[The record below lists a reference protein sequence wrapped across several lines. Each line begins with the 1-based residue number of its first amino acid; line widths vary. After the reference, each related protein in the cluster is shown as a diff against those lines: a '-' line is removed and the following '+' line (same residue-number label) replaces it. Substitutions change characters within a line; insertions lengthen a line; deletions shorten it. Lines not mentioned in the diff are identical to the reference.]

1 MPDTAPAPDLCHDAI
16 IIGGGVIGCAIARRL
31 TLEGWNV
38 ALLEK
43 AVDILDGASKGNSA
57 ILHTGFDAPSGSLEQ
72 QCVADGYAEY
82 IDIHRR
88 LNLSLD
94 RAGALVIAWNDAEEA
109 ALPALMD
116 QARANGV
123 TDIAPLSAAQT
134 RELEPELAQGVRASF
149 RVPREYLVDPWSAP
163 YAYLMQAVVNGAR
176 VVRNCTVSGG
186 TYHGDHWQLET
197 SRGAVRGRVVINAA
211 GLYGDHVDTML
222 IGQNTYTIHPRK
234 GQFVVY
240 DKPAAALT
248 RHILL
253 PVPTKVTKGIVVCR
267 TIWGNLLVGP
277 TAEEQDARDTA
288 TLDPATLDSL
298 RQRGAEILPALAAHE
313 LTALYAGLRP
323 ATEFKDYQISAHA
336 DRAYV
341 SVGGIRSTGL
351 SSALGTARHV
361 HKLCA
366 GLIERAP
373 LPAPHWPQVPNLAE
387 DGPRDWQCAGNG
399 GIICHCEKVTRRD
412 IETAL
417 SGPLRATSLA
427 GLKRRTRVT
436 MGRCQGNYC
445 VAPLADITRGRL
457 DQPIPGADDG

>member
-1 MPDTAPAPDLCHDAI
+1 MPDIAPAPDLCHDAI

-88 LNLSLD
+88 LNLPLD

-186 TYHGDHWQLET
+186 TYQGDHWQLET

-211 GLYGDHVDTML
+211 GLYGDQVDTML
-222 IGQNTYTIHPRK
+222 IGQNTFTIHPRK

-288 TLDPATLDSL
+288 TLDPATLDNL
-298 RQRGAEILPALAAHE
+298 RLRGAEILPALAAHE
-313 LTALYAGLRP
+313 VTALYAGLRP

-351 SSALGTARHV
+351 SSALGTARYV

-373 LPAPHWPQVPNLAE
+373 LPKPHWPQVPNLAE

-457 DQPIPGADDG
+457 DQPIPGGDDG

>member
-197 SRGAVRGRVVINAA
+197 SRGAVRSRVVINAA